1 MYDKSLLL
9 NSLQYIAASLQ
20 KIIERTADVTSVD
33 DFVRSP
39 SGMDLLDIVC
49 MKLFAVG
56 ETVKAIDKHT
66 NNSFLS
72 RYSSVNWQEIMR
84 MRDIIAHHYFEI
96 DANRVF
102 NTVRN
107 DILPLLQ
114 VIEQMKEDLK
124 FQDLNV

>member
-9 NSLQYIAASLQ
+9 NSLQYIATSLQ
-20 KIIERTADVTSVD
+20 KIIDRTRDVISVD
-33 DFVRSP
+33 DFVSSP

-66 NNSFLS
+66 NKSFLS
-72 RYSSVNWQEIMR
+72 RYPSVNWQEIMR

-107 DILPLLQ
+107 DILPLFQ
-114 VIEQMKEDLK
+114 VIEQMKDDLM
-124 FQDLNV
+124 N

>member
-9 NSLQYIAASLQ
+9 NSLQSIAASLQ
-20 KIIERTADVTSVD
+20 KIIDRTRDVTSVD
-33 DFVRSP
+33 DFVGSP

-49 MKLFAVG
+49 MKLFAIG

-66 NNSFLS
+66 NKSFLS
-72 RYSSVNWQEIMR
+72 CYPSVNWQEIMR

-107 DILPLLQ
+107 DILPLFQ
-114 VIEQMKEDLK
+114 VIEQMKEDLI
-124 FQDLNV
+124 N